1 MSGVGQVN
9 AGRRA
14 DQPVLVVN
22 AGSSS
27 LKYQVVHPLSGDVVA
42 DGIAERIGEAQS
54 SITHTQNGRTESD
67 ELPLPNHQAA
77 IARALEFFTAN
88 GVDVAGADLCAVG
101 HRVVHGG
108 RTFYRPTLI
117 TPEVVEEIER
127 LSTLAPLHNPANLI
141 GIRAVQELLPDVPS
155 VAVFDT
161 AFFHDLPDAAAT
173 YAIDREVAAAH
184 AIRRYGFHGTSHE
197 YVSATAAEFLGRDYG
212 DVNQIVLHLGNG
224 ASASAIKAGKAI
236 DTSMGMTP
244 LEGLVMGTRCGDVD
258 PGMIL
263 HLNRVAG
270 LGVDE
275 IDALLNKRSGLKG
288 LAGENDF
295 RTLTEKMAAGD
306 EDAKT
311 AYDVYIH
318 QLRRY
323 IGAYMIE
330 LGRVDVISF
339 TAGVGEN
346 AASVRADGLAE
357 LENYGI
363 IIDPDRNALR
373 SKEPRRISTDD
384 SPVTVLVVPTNEEL
398 EIARQSAELV

>member
-1 MSGVGQVN
+1 MSN
-9 AGRRA
+9 PTS

-42 DGIAERIGEAQS
+42 EGLAERIGEKQS
-54 SITHTQNGRTESD
+54 AISHTQNGHTDSD
-67 ELPLPNHQAA
+67 ELPLADHGAA
-77 IARALEFFTAN
+77 IARALDFFAAN
-88 GVDVAGADLCAVG
+88 GSDIANADLCAVG

-108 RTFYRPTLI
+108 RSFYRPTLI
-117 TPEVVEEIER
+117 TPEVVAEIER
-127 LSTLAPLHNPANLI
+127 ISPLAPLHNPANLI
-141 GIRAVQELLPDVPS
+141 GIRAAQELLPDVPS
-155 VAVFDT
+155 VAIFDT
-161 AFFHDLPDAAAT
+161 AFFHGLPDAAAT
-173 YAIDREVAAAH
+173 YAIDRDVAAAH

-197 YVSATAAEFLGRDYG
+197 YVSKAAAEFLGRSYG
-212 DVNQIVLHLGNG
+212 DTNQIVLHLGNG
-224 ASASAIKAGKAI
+224 ASASAIDGGNPI

-244 LEGLVMGTRCGDVD
+244 LEGLVMGTRSGDLD
-258 PGMIL
+258 PGLIL

-275 IDALLNKRSGLKG
+275 IDMLLNKQSGLKG

-295 RTLTEKMAAGD
+295 RTLTASIEQGD
-306 EDAKT
+306 ANARA

-318 QLRRY
+318 RLRRY

-346 AASVRADGLAE
+346 AASVRADSLAK
-357 LENYGI
+357 LDNYGI
-363 IIDPDRNALR
+363 VIDTERNAVR
-373 SKEPRRISTDD
+373 SKEPRRISTDG

-398 EIARQSAELV
+398 AIARQAAALVGAL